1 MNRGLQREDEILG
14 FRNGCSMGH
23 WAPYIRGMGWV
34 SYEMWLSLARLQQ
47 GLGLLLDTETFV
59 IGAW

>member
-1 MNRGLQREDEILG
+1 
-14 FRNGCSMGH
+14 MGH